1 MAITFNKTAGSFG
14 EALPIGNGRLGAM
27 IYGGTRN
34 ETILLN
40 QDSIWYGAP
49 VDRTNPQ
56 AGEYLDKVRQLI
68 FSGRI
73 PEAQDLMRYTF
84 SGIPQSERPYQM
96 LGEARIAYR
105 NIGKEISGYQRSLL
119 LEEGIVQ
126 EHFIFKQGTQ
136 EYLIEKEY
144 LASNPLGVLV
154 IHLKAQHPIL
164 SLEILLR
171 RGRFYEHAGGL
182 DEHSIYMDGTLG
194 QGGICFLAGIGAAA
208 SDGTVS
214 VMGEH
219 LLVKDASEVTLYISC
234 ETSFYCDNPEEEV
247 RKKLLAAK
255 GRAYGEI
262 RKQHVEDYRQLYG
275 RTTLCL
281 EGEENTYA
289 QEYFQYGRYLMISG
303 SRPGSLPLN
312 LQGIWNDTMTPP
324 WDSKYTININTE
336 MNYWPAEICNLPECH
351 LPLFEHLKRMVP
363 KGQDTARRMYGCRG
377 FVAHHNTDIWGDCV
391 PQDINTAG
399 SYWVMG
405 GAWLCT
411 HIWKHYLY
419 TQDRA
424 FLKDMY
430 DVLKESVLFF
440 HDFLMEEDGELIVC
454 PSVSPENS
462 YINDK
467 GEKVSVC
474 AGAAM
479 DAQILKDLM
488 EGFLQ
493 ASQVLGIQNEMVE
506 ETARILH
513 RLPEDKIGRHGQ
525 LMEWRKDYEEAE
537 PGHRHISHLYALY
550 PSCRITVDK
559 TPALAEAARRT
570 LERRLSRGGGHT
582 GWSCAWIVGFY
593 ARLGDGEKALENLEK
608 LWREST
614 FPNRMDNHPMRS
626 GAVFQI
632 DGNLGAS
639 AAIAEMLVRAD
650 GNRVL
655 LLPALPGKW
664 ASGSVS
670 GLRLPGNASISL
682 KWSDGA
688 LKSWELEAYQDYEGF
703 IGYDGNYTK
712 ISVKGGETFVFCM

>member
-171 RGRFYEHAGGL
+171 RGRFYEYAGGL

-262 RKQHVEDYRQLYG
+262 RKQHVEDYRHLYG

-712 ISVKGGETFVFCM
+712 ISVKGGETSVFCM